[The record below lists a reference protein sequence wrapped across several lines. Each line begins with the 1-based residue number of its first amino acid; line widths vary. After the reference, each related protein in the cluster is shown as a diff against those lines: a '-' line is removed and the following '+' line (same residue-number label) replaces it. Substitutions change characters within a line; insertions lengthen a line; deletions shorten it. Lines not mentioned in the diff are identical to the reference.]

1 MTPRAAIDWGKL
13 LELVWASA
21 LAGIAVAIVFSTLI
35 LGGTRASDRRRAGE
49 GATAA
54 AYMALAVV
62 AALAFAGGVVFGISV
77 IVSK

>member
-1 MTPRAAIDWGKL
+1 MPVAAIDWGKL

-21 LAGIAVAIVFSTLI
+21 LAGIAVAIVFAALI
-35 LGGTRASDRRRAGE
+35 LGGTRASDYRRAQE